1 MAKNSI
7 LITKLDFWVKNNKN
21 VLFIGKKGVGKT
33 AMVQDAF
40 ERHKLNY
47 RYFSA
52 STMDPWVD
60 FVGVPREKTDNKFPE
75 QFDIVKELAN
85 ISQELANEW
94 VRNNWK
100 MGEEAAR
107 KIVSHALNHQ
117 EGATYLDLVR
127 PKSFATNDVEALFF
141 DEFNRSPKKVRNAV
155 MELMQFK
162 SINGFKFPNLKMV
175 WAAINPD
182 DDEDETYDVE
192 KLDPAQ
198 ADRFHI
204 SVIVPYEPNTE
215 WFRQKYGTRIADSA
229 IQWWEELTPE
239 VKNEVSPRRLQ
250 YALDVFKERG
260 DMRDVLPLT
269 SNVSKLLT
277 AINTGPIT
285 EKLDSLLSS
294 KDVADARSF
303 LSNENNYSGAMKYI
317 PKSDTLMAY
326 FMPLLNKEKLSVI
339 MSDDDKLCN
348 YIISNSDKI
357 PVFKDVCKSI
367 LHANTNARIT
377 KKIRKALTDNEAL
390 SNAFASDTPAQL
402 ASEPYFNVK
411 TEKPWATVL
420 AELKSDPSLLR
431 DHPNNNFAQHFVMYE
446 KIIQTIP
453 EKMTAD
459 EALCCL
465 ELLDSI
471 FSEFKSNL
479 NAQPFE
485 KLMGIINHAISEL
498 NRNTGLDW
506 SDILTK
512 HGSHFKRLLEKIKL
526 AGLATG
532 LYIPKQGPLTMPD
545 RIKND

>member
-1 MAKNSI
+1 MAKNSV
-7 LITKLDFWVKNNKN
+7 LTTKLDFWVKHSKN

-75 QFDIVKELAN
+75 QFDIVRELAN
-85 ISQELANEW
+85 ISLELAKDW
-94 VRNNWK
+94 VKNNWK
-100 MGEEAAR
+100 MGEESAL
-107 KIVSHALNHQ
+107 KIVNHAMNHK

-204 SVIVPYEPNTE
+204 SVIVPYEPNIE
-215 WFRQKYGTRIADSA
+215 WFRAKYGQRIADSA
-229 IQWWEELTPE
+229 VQWWEELTPE

-269 SNVSKLLT
+269 SNVSKLST

-294 KDVADARSF
+294 KDVAEARSF

-357 PVFKDVCKSI
+357 PIYKDVCKEI
-367 LHANTNARIT
+367 LNANTNARIT
-377 KKIRKALTDNEAL
+377 KKIRKALTDNETL
-390 SNAFASDTPAQL
+390 SKAFASDTPEQQ
-402 ASEPYFNVK
+402 ASEPHFNVK
-411 TEKPWATVL
+411 TEKPWAIVL
-420 AELKSDPSLLR
+420 NELTHDPSLLR
-431 DHPNNNFAQHFVMYE
+431 DHPCNNFANHLVIYE
-446 KIIQTIP
+446 KIVQTIP
-453 EKMTAD
+453 EKMTAS
-459 EALCCL
+459 EALSCL

-479 NAQPFE
+479 NGKPFE
-485 KLMGIINHAISEL
+485 KLVPITNHAIKEL
-498 NRNTGLDW
+498 HRNTALGW
-506 SDILTK
+506 NEILTK

-526 AGLATG
+526 AGLETY
-532 LYIPKQGPLTMPD
+532 LYMPKQGPLTMPD
-545 RIKND
+545 RMKK